1 MRQVSEKE
9 IARREKEIRELF
21 ESLGLGTEAE
31 REAVRS
37 EGEPLADLEQDSI
50 SESDYVLELTN
61 TADPNSSHHKVN
73 S

>member
-21 ESLGLGTEAE
+21 ETLGLGTEAE

-37 EGEPLADLEQDSI
+37 KGEPPVQLDQGSI
-50 SESDYVLELTN
+50 TESEYVLELTN
-61 TADPNSSHHKVN
+61 TADPNTSHQKVD

>member
-9 IARREKEIRELF
+9 IARREREIRELF
-21 ESLGLGTEAE
+21 EKLGLGTEAE

-37 EGEPLADLEQDSI
+37 KGEPPVQLGRGSI
-50 SESDYVLELTN
+50 SESEYVLELTN
-61 TADPNSSHHKVN
+61 TADPNSSHHKVD

>member
-31 REAVRS
+31 REAIRS
-37 EGEPLADLEQDSI
+37 TGEPPVQLDQGSI
-50 SESDYVLELTN
+50 SESEYVLELTN
-61 TADPNSSHHKVN
+61 TADPNSSPHKVN